1 MLYYVRLWIVL
12 VMDISVY
19 MLVSV
24 FSEDI
29 SVMSEQCSYQAKE
42 GDVYLVEQLW
52 EYTTPSNTYIGD
64 YYLQVHFLDYYN
76 FMGIQSCYF
85 Y

>member
-24 FSEDI
+24 FSEDN
-29 SVMSEQCSYQAKE
+29 SVMKREKLVVQHTTSNVTIPADVSGLQPSYYQNYDK
-42 GDVYLVEQLW
+42 
-52 EYTTPSNTYIGD
+52 
-64 YYLQVHFLDYYN
+64 
-76 FMGIQSCYF
+76 
-85 Y
+85 